1 MNRVRLIHCGL
12 AVALVSMSLSA
23 AGADRPKAALRTYQ
37 TRYYVIHT
45 DLELDTVREAAARL
59 TAMAEEYHRR
69 TRGFAGVIRKRL
81 GFYLFS
87 NKADY
92 HAAGGPVGSA
102 GVYTGKALMA
112 MAPKKYGD
120 NVWRIVQ
127 HEGFHQFAHTVI
139 SRRLPV
145 WVDEG
150 LAEYF
155 GHGIW
160 TGDGFV
166 TGVIPPGRL
175 KRVKTMISSGQ
186 VMPFM
191 DILMM
196 KRKTWNSHLEMRNYD
211 QAWSMVQFLVHAEE
225 GKYRKALG
233 AFISD
238 IAAHRPWK
246 QAFVNRFG
254 RNVTDF
260 QKRYSEWWLSL
271 SKAPTADLYDKA
283 VVQTLTSF
291 LARAF
296 ARGRKFAAAEEFF
309 RLAGEEKLKADSK
322 QWLPPSL
329 LVKALAQASR
339 LKEWSIVS
347 GEQPALILTRADGV
361 KFTGTFSLSSAG
373 VGQIKVTVRRPGPAT
388 RPKKH
393 PDKKPSGK

>member
-12 AVALVSMSLSA
+12 AIGLVAMSLPA
-23 AGADRPKAALRTYQ
+23 AGPGRPKASLRTYQ

-59 TAMAEEYHRR
+59 TGMAEEYHRR
-69 TRGFAGVIRKRL
+69 TKGFAGVIRKRL

-92 HAAGGPVGSA
+92 HAAGGPAGSA

-112 MAPKKYGD
+112 IAPKQYGD
-120 NVWRIVQ
+120 RIWRIVQ

-155 GHGIW
+155 GHGVW
-160 TGDGFV
+160 TGDGYV

-175 KRVKTMISSGQ
+175 KRVKVMIRSGR

-191 DILMM
+191 DMLMM
-196 KRKTWNSHLEMRNYD
+196 NRKTWNSHLAMRNYD
-211 QAWSMVQFLVHAEE
+211 QAWSMVQFLVHAEG
-225 GKYRKALG
+225 GKYRKAFG

-238 IAAHRPWK
+238 IAARRPWK

-254 RNVTDF
+254 RDVKGF
-260 QKRYSEWWLSL
+260 QQRYGEWWLSL
-271 SKAPTADLYDKA
+271 PKAPTAELYDKA

-296 ARGRKFAAAEEFF
+296 ARGQKFATAEEFF

-322 QWLPPSL
+322 QWLPPGL
-329 LVKALAQASR
+329 LAKALAQASK
-339 LKEWSIVS
+339 LKEWSLVS
-347 GEQPALILTRADGV
+347 GKAPALILTQADGV
-361 KFTGTFSLSSAG
+361 KFTGTFSLDSAR
-373 VGQIKVTVRRPGPAT
+373 VGQVKVTIRRPEPAT
-388 RPKKH
+388 RPQER
-393 PDKKPSGK
+393 PGKKPSGK